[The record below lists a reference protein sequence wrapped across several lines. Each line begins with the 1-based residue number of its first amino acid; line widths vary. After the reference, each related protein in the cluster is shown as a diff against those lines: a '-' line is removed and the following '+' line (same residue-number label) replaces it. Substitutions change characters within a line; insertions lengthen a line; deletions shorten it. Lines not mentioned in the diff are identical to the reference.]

1 MYSFNPFP
9 ILSTTRLILREITVA
24 DQNEI
29 FVLRSDPK
37 VMEYIDR
44 PKVQSLN
51 DAIDWIQFIH
61 SATTNGE
68 NIVWGICLKGASR
81 LIGSICLWNFEH
93 SNHSV
98 EIGYS
103 LVPEY
108 HRRGIMNEALKAVL
122 TYGFMQ
128 MKETRI
134 TAVVNP
140 MNESSNL
147 LLEKNGFIN
156 SGFLNQQNNELKNVL
171 YILEAQKHQL

>member
-29 FVLRSDPK
+29 FGLRSDPR
-37 VMEYIDR
+37 VIEYIDR

-51 DAIDWIQFIH
+51 DAIDWIQLIH

-81 LIGSICLWNFEH
+81 LIGSICLWNFDY

-108 HRRGIMNEALKAVL
+108 HRRGIMNEAIKAVL

-128 MKETRI
+128 MKVTRI

-140 MNESSNL
+140 MNKSSNL

-156 SGFLNQQNNELKNVL
+156 SGFLNQQNNELKKML

>member
-29 FVLRSDPK
+29 FVLRSDPR

-44 PKVQSLN
+44 PKAQSLN

-68 NIVWGICLKGASR
+68 NIVWGICLKGSSR

-108 HRRGIMNEALKAVL
+108 HRRGIMNEALKVVL
-122 TYGFMQ
+122 KYGFMQ
-128 MKETRI
+128 MKVTRI
-134 TAVVNP
+134 TAVVHQ
-140 MNESSNL
+140 MNKSSNL

-156 SGFLNQQNNELKNVL
+156 SGFLNQQNNELNNVL

>member
-9 ILSTTRLILREITVA
+9 ILSTTRLILLEITIA

-68 NIVWGICLKGASR
+68 NIVWGLCLKGASR

-108 HRRGIMNEALKAVL
+108 HRRGIMNEVLKAVL

-128 MKETRI
+128 MKVTRI
-134 TAVVNP
+134 TVVVIS
-140 MNESSNL
+140 MNKSSNL
-147 LLEKNGFIN
+147 LLEKNGFID